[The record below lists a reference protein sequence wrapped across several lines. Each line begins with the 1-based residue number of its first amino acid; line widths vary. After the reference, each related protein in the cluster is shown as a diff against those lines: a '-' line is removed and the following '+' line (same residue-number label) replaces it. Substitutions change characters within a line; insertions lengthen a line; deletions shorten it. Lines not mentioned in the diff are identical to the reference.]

1 MELANVNHYAQVK
14 LLFDE
19 YNIPYEIITRGQNKG
34 KLRVKPLRNTDRFNL
49 IETESRL
56 KNAGFGN
63 IVDHSNC
70 FRDAD
75 DNTVCTFNPYTMD
88 RVPEGIT
95 WIKMSD
101 YSIYGM
107 CTKTFVVIVRA

>member
-1 MELANVNHYAQVK
+1 MWKNRKAYGFVGLVLH
-14 LLFDE
+14 LGF
-19 YNIPYEIITRGQNKG
+19 PYPK
-34 KLRVKPLRNTDRFNL
+34 
-49 IETESRL
+49 L
-56 KNAGFGN
+56 KNNMEQEKKYHINNSIIKIGFGN